1 MLIKDLTLEDYW
13 RGIILRGKN
22 SASYKFALAQS
33 LLEIKP
39 QSGDLIKLGDMAPV
53 FSKHITEHLK
63 NSDKQGTSKS
73 SKYLNYCRD
82 YNADRLTYNELIEA
96 TVRHGFVNVIDAFHI
111 VGQGDIEKRFF
122 NDEREANAG
131 IRITDEFSQLL
142 EREQANNLPFE
153 VESRWRLVEKAWELN
168 ISNRLTAIDFD
179 LETESLFA
187 SIDTNRRQAVTSSRD
202 ALNGYQKGSCFY
214 CFDDIYLG
222 DESSKS
228 PHVDHFFPHTLKDS
242 GFKRIDGIWNLVLSC
257 QDCNNGTGGKFAS
270 IPKRHLL
277 ERLHKRNEFLISSHH
292 PLRETLILQT
302 GVSKQQRKS
311 FIEDYYNRAHRTI
324 IHTWEAV
331 EKCESLF

>member
-1 MLIKDLTLEDYW
+1 MPIKDLTLEDYW

-33 LLEIKP
+33 LLDMKP
-39 QSGDLIKLGDMAPV
+39 QSGDLIKLGDMAPT
-53 FSKHITEHLK
+53 FAKHITEHLK
-63 NSDKQGTSKS
+63 NSDKQGTAKS
-73 SKYLNYCRD
+73 SKYLNLCRD
-82 YNADRLTYNELIEA
+82 YNANKLTDNELIEA
-96 TVRHGFVNVIDAFHI
+96 TIRHGFVNVIDAFHI

-168 ISNRLTAIDFD
+168 ISKKLIAIDFD

-214 CFDDIYLG
+214 CFDDIHLG
-222 DESSKS
+222 DETFKS
-228 PHVDHFFPHTLKDS
+228 PHVDHFFPHTLKHS
-242 GFKRIDGIWNLVLSC
+242 GFDRIDGIWNLVLSC
-257 QDCNNGTGGKFAS
+257 QECNNGVGGNFAI
-270 IPKRHLL
+270 IPKHHLS

-292 PLRETLILQT
+292 PLRETLMLQT
-302 GVSKQQRKS
+302 GVKKQQRKS
-311 FIEDYYNRAHRTI
+311 FIEDYYNRAYPTI

-331 EKCESLF
+331 EKCEPLY

>member
-1 MLIKDLTLEDYW
+1 M
-13 RGIILRGKN
+13 
-22 SASYKFALAQS
+22 
-33 LLEIKP
+33 
-39 QSGDLIKLGDMAPV
+39 
-53 FSKHITEHLK
+53 
-63 NSDKQGTSKS
+63 
-73 SKYLNYCRD
+73 NYCRD

-122 NDEREANAG
+122 NDERKVNAG

-153 VESRWRLVEKAWELN
+153 VESRWSLVEKAWELN
-168 ISNRLTAIDFD
+168 ISNRLIAIDFD
-179 LETESLFA
+179 QETESLFA
-187 SIDTNRRQAVTSSRD
+187 SIDTKRRQAVTSSRD

>member
-1 MLIKDLTLEDYW
+1 MPIKDLTLEDYW

-33 LLEIKP
+33 LLDMKP
-39 QSGDLIKLGDMAPV
+39 QSGDLIKLGDMAPT
-53 FSKHITEHLK
+53 FAKHITEHLK

-82 YNADRLTYNELIEA
+82 YNAGRLTDNELIEA
-96 TVRHGFVNVIDAFHI
+96 TIRNGFVNVIDAFHI

-131 IRITDEFSQLL
+131 IRITDEFSHLL
-142 EREQANNLPFE
+142 EREQANNLPSE
-153 VESRWRLVEKAWELN
+153 VEARWRLVETAWELN
-168 ISNRLTAIDFD
+168 ISNRLIAIDFD
-179 LETESLFA
+179 QETESLFA
-187 SIDTNRRQAVTSSRD
+187 SIDSSRRKPVTSCAP

-214 CFDDIYLG
+214 CFDDIHL
-222 DESSKS
+222 DDKSSKS
-228 PHVDHFFPHTLKDS
+228 PHIDHFFPYTLKHS
-242 GFKRIDGIWNLVLSC
+242 GFKLIEEIWNLVLSC
-257 QDCNNGTGGKFAS
+257 QKCNNGIGGKFDS

-277 ERLHKRNEFLISSHH
+277 ARLHKRNEFLISSHH
-292 PLRETLILQT
+292 PLRETLMIHT

-311 FIEDYYNRAHRTI
+311 FIKNYYNQAHRTI

-331 EKCESLF
+331 EKYEPLF

>member
-33 LLEIKP
+33 LLEMRP

-53 FSKHITEHLK
+53 FAKHITKHLK

-73 SKYLNYCRD
+73 SKYLNLCRD
-82 YNADRLTYNELIEA
+82 YNADRLTDNELIEA
-96 TVRHGFVNVIDAFHI
+96 TIRNGFVNVIDAFHI

-122 NDEREANAG
+122 IDERESNAG

-142 EREQANNLPFE
+142 EREQADNLPFE

-168 ISNRLTAIDFD
+168 ISNRLIAIDFD

-187 SIDTNRRQAVTSSRD
+187 SIDTNRRQAVTSCRN
-202 ALNGYQKGSCFY
+202 ALNGYQKGNCFY
-214 CFDDIYLG
+214 CFDDIHLT
-222 DESSKS
+222 DESSKF
-228 PHVDHFFPHTLKDS
+228 PHVDHFFPHTLKYS
-242 GFKRIDGIWNLVLSC
+242 GFRGIDGIWNLVLSC
-257 QDCNNGTGGKFAS
+257 QECNNGVGGKFAS

-277 ERLHKRNEFLISSHH
+277 ARLHKRNEFLISSHH
-292 PLRETLILQT
+292 PLRETLMLQIGKT
-302 GVSKQQRKS
+302 KQQRES
-311 FIEDYYNRAHRTI
+311 FIKDYYKRAYRTI